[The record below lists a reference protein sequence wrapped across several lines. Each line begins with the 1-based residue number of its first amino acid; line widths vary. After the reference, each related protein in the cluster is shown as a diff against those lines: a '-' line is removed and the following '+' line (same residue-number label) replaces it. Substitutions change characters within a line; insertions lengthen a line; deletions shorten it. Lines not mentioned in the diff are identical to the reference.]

1 MGMYG
6 SYFLKSI
13 QEHLTCQNSANSPPD
28 VYLQEYGYLFL
39 ASDEGVETIRENHRT
54 QMLIQI

>member
-13 QEHLTCQNSANSPPD
+13 QEHLTCQNSGNTPPD
-28 VYLQEYGYLFL
+28 VCLQEGGYLFL
-39 ASDEGVETIRENHRT
+39 ASEEGVETIIENHRT
-54 QMLIQI
+54 QM